1 MQNLV
6 NKIYAGDTK
15 DRYRPL
21 TRFEFEQR
29 DVRNK
34 LDLADIYIQ
43 LEQIKQLLADNN
55 MTIEPFSEQ
64 EAAIIEMVQE
74 DRKTFAFEM
83 ETLEYERKMAS
94 YKKGSVK
101 ERIRRLLY
109 GTPTSPKQA
118 DVTVR
123 MEPTPEQKEV
133 MDTILKTVSKT
144 PAATVPA
151 DDPLPTEMIFE
162 S

>member
-6 NKIYAGDTK
+6 NKIYAGDRK

-43 LEQIKQLLADNN
+43 LEQIKQLLAENN

-64 EAAIIEMVQE
+64 EAAIVEMVQE

-94 YKKGSVK
+94 YKNGSVK

-109 GTPTSPKQA
+109 GMPTPPKQT

-144 PAATVPA
+144 PTAATSA
-151 DDPLPTEMIFE
+151 DDHLPTEMIFE
-162 S
+162 A